1 MEIWPPGHMS
11 PIHDHGRASAVI
23 KVLYGS
29 IDCSWYDAVQAHR
42 EPEQIGKSVKLSKGD
57 VTWLGDEQY
66 QVHKL
71 QNNYKTV
78 CITLQCYQFEA
89 SNKEHYE
96 YFDYLDKDNNR
107 KAFVPNSDASYSQ
120 LVKDLKTEW
129 DTEPGA

>member
-1 MEIWPPGHMS
+1 MEIWPPGHKS

-29 IDCSWYDAVQAHR
+29 IECSWYDAVQAHR

-71 QNNYKTV
+71 HNKYNTV